1 MAKNPWEFL
10 DEWADENVQ
19 ATVYGDEPTAKQLA
33 LQCRQ
38 EAKAAG
44 ISEAGVVK
52 AASGDLES
60 FMLDR
65 LNSAVNKEVDRLV
78 AKDKS

>member
-10 DEWADENVQ
+10 DGWASDNVQ
-19 ATVYGDEPTAKQLA
+19 ATVYDDRATAEQLA
-33 LQCRQ
+33 SQCRQ
-38 EAKAAG
+38 EAKTAG
-44 ISEAGVVK
+44 ISDASVVK
-52 AASGDLES
+52 AAGGNLES